1 MDKILGIQ
9 AIITTMCCSIFLLIV
24 LMEKDELEQS
34 ALSNAL
40 KVGNVITILFF
51 LGCGII
57 NLLKGVQ
64 CINLNTI
71 FIGVEIWVLTTAIL
85 FYLNIKGIIFE
96 LKIESERIRNIL
108 ISLSIIISVFATGS
122 LLFEL
127 DFFEN
132 RNGYIRYDEMI
143 LIVNVILVSMLAAL
157 LPKKKKIGHKKY
169 KEYKKDLDRTFNILG
184 FVYVF
189 IMILVILF
197 LIIQKFNV
205 I

>member
-24 LMEKDELEQS
+24 LMEKDELEQV

-51 LGCGII
+51 LGSVII

-71 FIGVEIWVLTTAIL
+71 FIGIEIWVLTTVIL

-127 DFFEN
+127 DFF
-132 RNGYIRYDEMI
+132 
-143 LIVNVILVSMLAAL
+143 
-157 LPKKKKIGHKKY
+157 
-169 KEYKKDLDRTFNILG
+169 
-184 FVYVF
+184 
-189 IMILVILF
+189 
-197 LIIQKFNV
+197 
-205 I
+205 